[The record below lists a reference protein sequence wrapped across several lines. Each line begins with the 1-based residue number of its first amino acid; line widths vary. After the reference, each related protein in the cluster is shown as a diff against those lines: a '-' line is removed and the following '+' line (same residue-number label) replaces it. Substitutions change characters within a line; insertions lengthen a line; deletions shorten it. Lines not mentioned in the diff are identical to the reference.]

1 MKADRI
7 RLAFVILVIGVAML
21 ALLWPDATRTHTSW
35 VEGLFGN
42 IRLGLDIRG
51 GSRLDYSL
59 RVPDDATKSIDE
71 IANEVVFVVRQRLD
85 AANYTEAEI
94 IRVGSGPTTRIRVEI
109 PGVDDP
115 SVAER
120 LVGRQGTLYF
130 GEILETTQSETEP
143 RPKVGIQY
151 RDAQWIRSKDFAGP
165 ATTWYLIL
173 PYARIGSQR
182 LHLDG
187 SKVSDARAEVDPQR
201 GGFKINLTFDREGT
215 DLFGRITA
223 NFVQQQLPII
233 LDDLVL
239 VAPVVQNVIREGRA
253 EISGRFT
260 AQEAMEL
267 AALIKSGNLPADLV
281 KEEERT
287 LGPTLGMDIV
297 TASMIAG
304 LFGLLIVL
312 IYMIVYY
319 RVMGLVADIAL
330 VYNTFLL
337 LGVMSAGQFILTLP
351 GIAGIILTIGT
362 TVDGNIIV
370 FERIREEMRSGK
382 TTLNAIAGGYSK
394 AFSTILDSNVTTILA
409 AFVLFYM
416 GTGPIKG
423 FANTLIIGVLG
434 SMFVTLVV
442 SRLLLDGLHHK
453 IENSFYSGIQA
464 KAGDQ

>member
-7 RLAFVILVIGVAML
+7 RLAFVILVIGAALL
-21 ALLWPDATRTHTSW
+21 ALFWPDASKTYDNW

-59 RVPDDATKSIDE
+59 SVPDDATKPIDE
-71 IANEVVFVVRQRLD
+71 IANEVVVVVRQRLD
-85 AANYTEAEI
+85 AANYTEAVVT
-94 IRVGSGPTTRIRVEI
+94 RVGVGAQSRIRVEI

-130 GEILETTQSETEP
+130 GEILETEQSETQP

-151 RDAQWIRSKDFAGP
+151 RDAIWLRSKDFAGP

-173 PYARIGSQR
+173 PYVRIGSQR
-182 LHLDG
+182 VYLDG
-187 SKVSDARAEVDPQR
+187 SKVTDARAEVDTQR
-201 GGFKINLTFDREGT
+201 GGFKINLAFDREGT
-215 DLFGRITA
+215 EMFARITA
-223 NFVQQQLPII
+223 NFIQQPLPII

-239 VAPVVQNVIREGRA
+239 VAPIVQNAIREGRA
-253 EISGRFT
+253 EISGRFS
-260 AQEAMEL
+260 AQESMEL
-267 AALIKSGNLPADLV
+267 AALIRSGNLPAELI

-297 TASMIAG
+297 TASLIAG
-304 LFGLLIVL
+304 LFGLIIVL
-312 IYMIVYY
+312 VYMIVYY
-319 RVMGLVADIAL
+319 RLMGLIADIAL

-382 TTLNAIAGGYSK
+382 TTLNAITGGYAK

-423 FANTLIIGVLG
+423 FANTLIIGVVG

-442 SRLLLDGLHHK
+442 SRLLLNAFHHK
-453 IENSFYSGIQA
+453 IEHGFYA
-464 KAGDQ
+464 KVETKAGGQ